1 MGRLQTISFQLFMH
15 PWIFFYHEGLTRILS
30 RWKKPVIT
38 KDDISA
44 ADMLDLQV
52 PICQLS
58 TLLIADD
65 NPLVG

>member
-1 MGRLQTISFQLFMH
+1 MH